1 MFLKIRQV
9 LACLSLFALPL
20 GAQPVYNSAGQPP
33 SIAKGTVF
41 ALFSAETPTPGTGT
55 TAASQQVSFATA
67 QGKVGTPFSVD
78 GKFSGA
84 PGAFEVDVQVA
95 AVDADTNYQT
105 ISGGNITTV
114 DATNFTFHIDCPTV
128 TAKFMRL
135 LVRTRTNSVTLT
147 ATVTGG

>member
-1 MFLKIRQV
+1 MRKL
-9 LACLSLFALPL
+9 LALLLLPVTLF
-20 GAQPVYNSAGQPP
+20 AQPVYNSAGSIP
-33 SIAKGTVF
+33 SIPKGVVF
-41 ALFSAETPTPGTGT
+41 VLVNAETPTPGTGT
-55 TAASQQVSFATA
+55 TAASQQVSFASTIA
-67 QGKVGTPFSVD
+67 KTGNPFSVD

-95 AVDADTNYQT
+95 AVDSDTNYQT

-128 TAKFMRL
+128 ITRFMRL

>member
-1 MFLKIRQV
+1 MRKL
-9 LACLSLFALPL
+9 LAILLLPIALW
-20 GAQPVYNSAGQPP
+20 AQPVYNSAGSVP
-33 SIAKGTVF
+33 SVAKGTIF
-41 ALFSAETPTPGTGT
+41 TLFSAETPTPGTGT
-55 TAASQQVSFATA
+55 TAASQQVSFASTVA
-67 QGKVGTPFSVD
+67 KTGNPFSVD

-128 TAKFMRL
+128 TARFMRL

>member
-1 MFLKIRQV
+1 MKV
-9 LACLSLFALPL
+9 LLLSILLAMPAYN
-20 GAQPVYNSAGQPP
+20 AQSPP
-33 SIAKGTVF
+33 SVAKGTVVT
-41 ALFSAETPTPGTGT
+41 LFSAETPTPGTGT
-55 TAASQQVSFATA
+55 TAASQQVTFSVA
-67 QGKVGTPFSVD
+67 QGKTGTPFSVD
-78 GKFSGA
+78 GKFSA
-84 PGAFEVDVQVA
+84 TPGAFEVDVQVA

-128 TAKFMRL
+128 TARFMRL